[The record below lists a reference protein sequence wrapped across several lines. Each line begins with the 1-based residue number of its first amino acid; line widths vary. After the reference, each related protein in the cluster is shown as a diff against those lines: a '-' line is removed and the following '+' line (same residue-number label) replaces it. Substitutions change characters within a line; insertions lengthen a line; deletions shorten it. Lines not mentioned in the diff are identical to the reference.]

1 MLFFFLMIRRP
12 PRSTRTYTLF
22 PYTTLFRSL
31 RCLMRE
37 AGRDH
42 DPKAEVNM
50 VAPESDAPLRGAAT
64 PDKPFGY
71 FDATVDGGWDVD
83 GEPYTMREGTD
94 FRWYRSRMLG
104 GRTNHWGRHVPRWG
118 PYDFKAHSRDGL
130 GVDIGRAH
138 V

>member
-31 RCLMRE
+31 RCLMLE
-37 AGRDH
+37 AGRDY

-50 VAPESDAPLRGAAT
+50 MAPESDAPLRGAAT

-71 FDATVDGGWDVD
+71 FDATVDGGWEVD
-83 GEPYTMREGTD
+83 GEPSTLRERSEESRGGQEGVRTCR
-94 FRWYRSRMLG
+94 FRGWPDHYKKKKI
-104 GRTNHWGRHVPRWG
+104 TEQ
-118 PYDFKAHSRDGL
+118 
-130 GVDIGRAH
+130 
-138 V
+138 